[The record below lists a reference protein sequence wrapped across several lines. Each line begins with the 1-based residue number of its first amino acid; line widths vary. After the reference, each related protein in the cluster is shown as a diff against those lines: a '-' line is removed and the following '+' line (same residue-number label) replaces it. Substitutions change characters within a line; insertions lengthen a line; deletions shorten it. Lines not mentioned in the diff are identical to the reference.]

1 MKLIRDFTNPPDLN
15 QRDVRY
21 HFTTLV
27 SAIMPAVF
35 YSGFLIYF
43 SFIEDGSQFLPVLGA
58 GIVSF
63 LIGIIF
69 VHYRNLVAGAIWV
82 VSTGICL
89 CFSLTLLSGWKY
101 GFQFGL
107 VPPLLF
113 SGVFFKGQ
121 EKVKFVVG
129 FVTVLSF
136 VLLGYLTYDLQD
148 NFQFPEGHGIYILIT
163 NILVP
168 LLGPGMST
176 IASMVY
182 AEQVEEKL
190 ESSSLENEKLLHNIL
205 PKEIAKELRETGSVK
220 PARYENVS
228 IMFSDFKGF
237 TNIVASIPTKKLV
250 EELNEI
256 FSRFDDIVESEGVEK
271 IQTVGDG
278 YLAACGLPREIDD
291 HALRCVRAAKKML
304 DFLNKRNEISAI
316 KWEARIGIHSGPIS
330 AGVIGKKKFAY
341 DIFGDTLNTAS
352 RIESNGEEGRIN
364 VSAYTY
370 DLIKDEFPSEYRG
383 KLNAKGKGELDMY
396 FVKEK
401 S

>member
-1 MKLIRDFTNPPDLN
+1 MGSLH
-15 QRDVRY
+15 RY
-21 HFTTLV
+21 LFMLLLD
-27 SAIMPAVF
+27 S
-35 YSGFLIYF
+35 
-43 SFIEDGSQFLPVLGA
+43 LG
-58 GIVSF
+58 
-63 LIGIIF
+63 
-69 VHYRNLVAGAIWV
+69 RMEIWV
-82 VSTGICL
+82 PIRSYPAAS
-89 CFSLTLLSGWKY
+89 F
-101 GFQFGL
+101 FRA
-107 VPPLLF
+107 
-113 SGVFFKGQ
+113 FFKGQ
-121 EKVKFVVG
+121 EKVKFIVG
-129 FVTVLSF
+129 VVTVLSF
-136 VLLGYLTYDLQD
+136 VLLGYFSFDLQD
-148 NFQFPEGHGIYILIT
+148 NFRFPEGHGLYILMT

-168 LLGPGMST
+168 LMGPGMST

-182 AEQVEEKL
+182 AEQIEEKL

-256 FSRFDDIVESEGVEK
+256 FSQFDDIVESEGVEK

-278 YLAACGLPREIDD
+278 YLAACGLPREVDD
-291 HALRCVRAAKKML
+291 HALRCVRAAKRMI
-304 DFLNKRNEISAI
+304 DFLNERNEISAI
-316 KWEARIGIHSGPIS
+316 KWKARIGIHSGPIS

-341 DIFGDTLNTAS
+341 DLFGDTLNIAS

-396 FVKEK
+396 FVNAH
-401 S
+401 

>member
-1 MKLIRDFTNPPDLN
+1 
-15 QRDVRY
+15 
-21 HFTTLV
+21 
-27 SAIMPAVF
+27 
-35 YSGFLIYF
+35 
-43 SFIEDGSQFLPVLGA
+43 
-58 GIVSF
+58 
-63 LIGIIF
+63 
-69 VHYRNLVAGAIWV
+69 
-82 VSTGICL
+82 
-89 CFSLTLLSGWKY
+89 
-101 GFQFGL
+101 
-107 VPPLLF
+107 
-113 SGVFFKGQ
+113 
-121 EKVKFVVG
+121 
-129 FVTVLSF
+129 
-136 VLLGYLTYDLQD
+136 
-148 NFQFPEGHGIYILIT
+148 
-163 NILVP
+163 
-168 LLGPGMST
+168 
-176 IASMVY
+176 
-182 AEQVEEKL
+182 
-190 ESSSLENEKLLHNIL
+190 LLHNIL

-304 DFLNKRNEISAI
+304 DYLNKRNETSAI
-316 KWEARIGIHSGPIS
+316 KWEVRIGIHSGAIS
-330 AGVIGKKKFAY
+330 AGFIGKEKFGY
-341 DIFGDTLNTAS
+341 DIVGDTLNTAS
-352 RIESNGEEGRIN
+352 RIESNGEEGSIN

>member
-1 MKLIRDFTNPPDLN
+1 MNIVKEFINPADLN

-21 HFTTLV
+21 HVTTLV
-27 SAIMPAVF
+27 SALMPAVF
-35 YSGFLIYF
+35 YSAFFIYF
-43 SFIEDGSQFLPVLGA
+43 SYIDGADQFLSVLGV
-58 GIVSF
+58 GVVSF
-63 LIGIIF
+63 LIGVIF
-69 VHYRNLVAGAIWV
+69 VHYRKLVAGAIWV
-82 VSTGICL
+82 VCTGICL
-89 CFSLTLLSGWKY
+89 CCSLTLLAGWKY

-107 VPPLLF
+107 IPPLLF
-113 SGVFFKGQ
+113 SGLFFKGQ
-121 EKVKFVVG
+121 EKVKFIVG
-129 FVTVLSF
+129 VVTVLSF
-136 VLLGYLTYDLQD
+136 VLLGYFSFDLQD
-148 NFQFPEGHGIYILIT
+148 NFRFPEGHGLYILMT

-168 LLGPGMST
+168 LMGPGMST

-182 AEQVEEKL
+182 AEQIEEKL

-256 FSRFDDIVESEGVEK
+256 FSQFDDIVESEGVEK

-278 YLAACGLPREIDD
+278 YLAACGLPREVDD
-291 HALRCVRAAKKML
+291 HALRCVRAAKRMI
-304 DFLNKRNEISAI
+304 DFLNERNEISAI
-316 KWEARIGIHSGPIS
+316 KWKARIGIHSGPIS

-341 DIFGDTLNTAS
+341 DLFGDTLNIAS

-396 FVKEK
+396 FVNAH
-401 S
+401 